1 MHCIA
6 MSSFYFCKTHS
17 LVSRHLND
25 LLFNKRQDLRISFSE
40 TEDRC
45 FQLKPNAASTPFPL
59 GRPLLLQDL
68 RPLTM
73 TPPTH
78 AALLATLLTSLFFLV
93 SALVAVGLLIEK
105 IILWLDLLTGL
116 EVLPLTKYVPAM
128 VRFSNY

>member
-45 FQLKPNAASTPFPL
+45 FQLKPIPRQLFHLDVHSYCRILA
-59 GRPLLLQDL
+59 
-68 RPLTM
+68 LTM
-73 TPPTH
+73 TLPTH

-105 IILWLDLLTGL
+105 IILWLDMLTGL

>member
-1 MHCIA
+1 MFPTQTDPA
-6 MSSFYFCKTHS
+6 T
-17 LVSRHLND
+17 
-25 LLFNKRQDLRISFSE
+25 
-40 TEDRC
+40 T
-45 FQLKPNAASTPFPL
+45 FPL
-59 GRPLLLQDL
+59 GRPLLLQAL

-105 IILWLDLLTGL
+105 IILWLDMLTGL

>member
-1 MHCIA
+1 MFPTQTDPA
-6 MSSFYFCKTHS
+6 T
-17 LVSRHLND
+17 
-25 LLFNKRQDLRISFSE
+25 
-40 TEDRC
+40 T
-45 FQLKPNAASTPFPL
+45 FPL
-59 GRPLLLQDL
+59 GRPLLLQD
-68 RPLTM
+68 PLTM

-105 IILWLDLLTGL
+105 IILWLDMLTGL